1 MSVNHRLMPSLD
13 LLQRILA
20 VDLSYTVSRLKVL
33 ESIPGNPMG
42 VGYRWVDDT
51 TVGLMSCRL
60 PAFNRV
66 IGLRAGHERHLK
78 SLCDWYREHN
88 VEPTFEIVP
97 GMFDASLGRELARLG
112 FFQSGFHA
120 AMIVEP
126 HQIASV
132 ESQIQIERVL
142 TSELMEQFLDAYVA
156 GWGVAEQYHSQF
168 KANVRPWFGRAGWSL
183 YLAMADGR
191 PAATAILYVHERV
204 GYLAD
209 AATDPSF
216 RRQGLQLALI
226 RRRIRDAEAAGVD
239 FVFSGAHLLGSS
251 HRNMERAGMRLQF
264 LRAKW
269 TPT

>member
-1 MSVNHRLMPSLD
+1 M
-13 LLQRILA
+13 A
-20 VDLSYTVSRLKVL
+20 TDLSYTVSRLKVL
-33 ESIPGNPMG
+33 ESVPGNPMG
-42 VGYRWVDDT
+42 VGYRWVDET
-51 TVGLMSCRL
+51 TVGLMSRRL

-66 IGLRAGHERHLK
+66 VGLRGGHERHLK

-88 VEPTFEIVP
+88 VEPTFEMIP

-120 AMIVEP
+120 ALIVEP
-126 HQIASV
+126 AQNAPV
-132 ESQIQIERVL
+132 ESQIQIERIL
-142 TSELMEQFLDAYVA
+142 TSELLEQYLDAYVA
-156 GWGVAEQYHSQF
+156 GWGVAEQYQSQF
-168 KANVRPWFGRAGWSL
+168 KANVRPWLDQAGWSL
-183 YLAMADGR
+183 YLARADGR
-191 PAATAILYVHERV
+191 PAAAATLYVHERV

-216 RRQGLQLALI
+216 RRRGLQLALI
-226 RRRIRDAEAAGVD
+226 RQRIRDAEVAGVD

-269 TPT
+269 TPA